1 MTSATASDALTRTV
15 EAKLTESGVLARA
28 ARSALYRRAWGA
40 DVKRYATITTY
51 EGLRALPFVA
61 GSDLRCLQLEAD
73 PAAWTCADHV
83 RLWISTSGTTGSPKW
98 IPIADA
104 DLEEGEES
112 ADNALMS
119 IGLYRPDRLAFGL
132 NAPAPYYTDMLAYTA
147 LPHALRRGLLGQGLV
162 ASIAEI
168 AHCLEFALRQDPGAL
183 CAFPSVAM
191 ALAEGMIARLPELI
205 GQLVPRP
212 RWLARPL
219 AYLLQRVLH
228 IRPRHLFHLRWGAF
242 GGEPLAPYRQAIRE
256 AWGMES
262 IEVYGLS
269 ELRGGFSECEA
280 QQGIHIWL
288 HRCLPEVIPLVELER
303 EKQDSGPP
311 PVTQPLWQSPPGL
324 VGELVLT
331 SYGHAFPLVRYRTG
345 DLIEVVD
352 SAPCPC
358 GRPDPRLRVLHRVDD
373 IVNLGIVRFSLIQLG
388 ELLAQPG
395 PAGVVADWQIHV
407 TRTGYKP
414 LLVLLLRPNG
424 PVDGDAFL
432 AQARTTLM
440 KLKPVREGLASG
452 VIAPPEIRLVEDL
465 VPQRTSSGKVRRLIY
480 ERISG

>member
-1 MTSATASDALTRTV
+1 MASTAAGDALTRAV
-15 EAKLTESGVLARA
+15 EGRLAAGGVLARA

-40 DVKRYATITTY
+40 DADAFAAVTTY
-51 EGLRALPFVA
+51 DGLRALPFVA
-61 GSDLRCLQLEAD
+61 GPDLRSMQIETD
-73 PAAWTCADHV
+73 PAAWPCVDHV
-83 RLWISTSGTTGSPKW
+83 RLWISTSGTTGTPKW

-104 DLEEGEES
+104 DLEDGEES
-112 ADNALMS
+112 SDNVLIS
-119 IGLYRPDRLAFGL
+119 IGVYHPDRLAFGL
-132 NAPAPYYTDMLAYTA
+132 NAPAPYYTDILSYTT
-147 LPHALRRGLLGQGLV
+147 LPHALRRGLPGQGLV
-162 ASIAEI
+162 TSIVEI
-168 AHCLEFALRQDPGAL
+168 AHCLEFALRQDPGAF

-191 ALAEGMIARLPELI
+191 ALAEGMIARLPELVR
-205 GQLVPRP
+205 QLVPRP

-219 AYLLQRVLH
+219 AYVLQRVLH

-262 IEVYGLS
+262 VEVFGMS
-269 ELRGGFSECEA
+269 ELRGGFSECEV
-280 QQGIHIWL
+280 QQGMHIWL

-303 EKQDSGPP
+303 EQQGAGPP
-311 PVTQPLWQSPPGL
+311 PVAQPLWQSPPGL

-358 GRPDPRLRVLHRVDD
+358 GRPDPRLRVLHRADD
-373 IVNLGIVRFSLIQLG
+373 IVNLGIVRFSLVQLG

-414 LLVLLLRPNG
+414 WLVLLVRPSA
-424 PVDGDAFL
+424 PVDEDAFL
-432 AQARTTLM
+432 TQVRAALLE
-440 KLKPVREGLASG
+440 LKPVREGLASG
-452 VIAPPEIRLVEDL
+452 VIAQPEIRLAEDL
-465 VPQRTSSGKVRRLIY
+465 VPQRSSSGKVRRLIY
-480 ERISG
+480 DQSPG